1 MAYGQEVRWVIPGR
15 KRRVLA
21 LTDLHFCSRNVG
33 CKVDMILERLCEFCR
48 AEQIEYIF
56 VLGDLI
62 NSLEVLRDGRTRAGV
77 ERFLQ
82 DLAELAPVLMITGN
96 HDITYYDLGP
106 HRGVMRAAEWQQ
118 WAKSLMRRNQRIR
131 LLDAALG
138 KEKEIFD
145 DGMMRVLGM
154 SLPEKCY
161 TMVSKREQASA
172 KTFQAYARRVLPELT
187 RVKDREY
194 YLLVHTPQ
202 FLNQVELDPRI
213 VVLAGHMHNGMLPPL
228 LDGITRF
235 SDRGL
240 VGPGYYNQ
248 RGRKVRLIPFASG
261 ARYRPRPERP
271 WLTVNSCIHWP
282 AESWLRVLD
291 GVYPQLSYV
300 VIEDGLKMSVT
311 SQYFWLKL

>member
-56 VLGDLI
+56 VLGDSI
-62 NSLEVLRDGRTRAGV
+62 NSLEVLQDERVRAGV

-106 HRGVMRAAEWQQ
+106 HRGVMR
-118 WAKSLMRRNQRIR
+118 
-131 LLDAALG
+131 
-138 KEKEIFD
+138 
-145 DGMMRVLGM
+145 VLGM

-172 KTFQAYARRVLPELT
+172 KTFQEYARRVLPELT

-261 ARYRPRPERP
+261 ARYRPRPERS
-271 WLTVNSCIHWP
+271 WLAVNSCAHWP

-291 GVYPQLSYV
+291 GFYPQLSYV